1 MVEVLDDHLAEL
13 ETEVFVH
20 RVLDVIADE
29 GNLLPYQDAA
39 TVGLLEHEVSLW
51 IVGQTK
57 GVDAHFAHQVI
68 IGQVMLPGQC
78 SRHILPLL
86 MAADATQT
94 DVLAIEE
101 EALVGINPKV
111 AEACLFLDAVDLL
124 AVAAQGGDEGVEIG
138 VGGTIPEMRT
148 IDGKVD
154 DGLVVV
160 DIRSGLADDG
170 VAFGIE
176 QRYGHF
182 AALVAALREQMH
194 FGHQV
199 GTFLGD
205 ATLVEQYALGTKVER
220 RDAGILVGHFEPD
233 VAVEAAGHV
242 VVTTLGSYVEAMGV
256 VAGDGDDVVL
266 AVVHAVGEFDGK
278 GIVGA
283 LMFQHV
289 GEIDV
294 DVGHLGGTLKLEE
307 DAFALPCLGHFE
319 VLHVRTL
326 AAEVAFVAHD
336 VVLVEGVGQVD
347 QCVALRDADVGIDA
361 PRSEYAFLEAPFLVE
376 GGNFAGL

>member
-1 MVEVLDDHLAEL
+1 MVVGYLIEETPAEDRGMVEVLDDHLAEL

-51 IVGQTK
+51 IVGQTQ

-78 SRHILPLL
+78 SRYVLPLL

-101 EALVGINPKV
+101 EALVGINPEV

-138 VGGTIPEMRT
+138 VGGTVPEMRT

-176 QRYGHF
+176 IKK
-182 AALVAALREQMH
+182 LR
-194 FGHQV
+194 
-199 GTFLGD
+199 
-205 ATLVEQYALGTKVER
+205 
-220 RDAGILVGHFEPD
+220 
-233 VAVEAAGHV
+233 
-242 VVTTLGSYVEAMGV
+242 
-256 VAGDGDDVVL
+256 
-266 AVVHAVGEFDGK
+266 
-278 GIVGA
+278 
-283 LMFQHV
+283 
-289 GEIDV
+289 
-294 DVGHLGGTLKLEE
+294 
-307 DAFALPCLGHFE
+307 
-319 VLHVRTL
+319 
-326 AAEVAFVAHD
+326 
-336 VVLVEGVGQVD
+336 
-347 QCVALRDADVGIDA
+347 
-361 PRSEYAFLEAPFLVE
+361 
-376 GGNFAGL
+376 N